1 MDDIFEKVAK
11 KNHTTKKEVI
21 EEIEAALVLA
31 IKNSK
36 GDTAAQQFWKY
47 TLKNKGKPIPEE
59 IIKRIVKKVME

>member
-1 MDDIFEKVAK
+1 MDDIFEKVAR

-36 GDTAAQQFWKY
+36 GNTAAKQFWKD
-47 TLKNKGKPIPEE
+47 TLKDKRKPIPEE